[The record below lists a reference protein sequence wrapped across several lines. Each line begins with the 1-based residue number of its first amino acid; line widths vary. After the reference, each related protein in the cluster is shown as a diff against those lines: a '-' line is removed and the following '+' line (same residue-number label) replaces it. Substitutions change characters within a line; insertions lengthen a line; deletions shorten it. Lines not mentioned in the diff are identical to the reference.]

1 MRFRASLRRQLEARA
16 REGRRSVSDLA
27 QELLDEALRMRECPG
42 IYFALEPTGRT
53 AKVAGTGLG
62 VWEVLRDFTD
72 DQDGE
77 RLREAFP
84 ELSGSQFTAALM
96 YFNRYPEEVQ
106 RQIDVNAALT
116 PEVLRRRYPGLIRA
130 VPSG

>member
-1 MRFRASLRRQLEARA
+1 MRLRASLRRQLEERA

-62 VWEVLRDFTD
+62 VWEVLGDFAG

-77 RLREAFP
+77 RLRQAFP
-84 ELSGSQFTAALM
+84 ELLGSQLTAALM
-96 YFNRYPEEVQ
+96 YFNRYPEEVK
-106 RQIDVNAALT
+106 RQIDANAALT
-116 PEVLRRRYPGLIRA
+116 PEVLQRRYPGLIRA